1 MARVIKRI
9 TVGFVFMLMASV
21 LATFVV
27 RRKIPAFGAEADSQF
42 SIVAVAD
49 GAKFKSTTQQF
60 EEGRAT
66 AFMGGIE
73 LDLTDVE
80 LAPGAYLTLRAV
92 MGGIDVV
99 VPASWRVEAMAR
111 AIMGGVG
118 NLTDPDTPHDDAPAL
133 LVDALAVMGGIE
145 IHQAEAG

>member
-1 MARVIKRI
+1 MRFIKRAVI
-9 TVGFVFMLMASV
+9 GFILLCVSSA
-21 LATFVV
+21 LAAMMV
-27 RRKIPAFGAEADSQF
+27 RKKVPAFGSEEDEQF
-42 SIVAVAD
+42 SVVAAMYGEV
-49 GAKFKSTTQQF
+49 FESTTDQF

-73 LDLTDVE
+73 LDLVDAE

-99 VPASWRVEAMAR
+99 VPAHWRVEVMGR
-111 AIMGGVG
+111 AFMGEVG
-118 NLTDPDTPHDDAPAL
+118 NLTDPDSPGDDAPLL

-145 IHQAEAG
+145 IHQAEAS